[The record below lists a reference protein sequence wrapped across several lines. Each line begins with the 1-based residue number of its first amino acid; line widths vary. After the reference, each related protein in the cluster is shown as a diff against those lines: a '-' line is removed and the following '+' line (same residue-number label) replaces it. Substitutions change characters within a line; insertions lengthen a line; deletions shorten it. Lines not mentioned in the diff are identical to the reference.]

1 MTTTPDTPTRTA
13 YATGRVLVPF
23 AGPGSGD
30 EELAWGQQEIW
41 RAMVRQGNWFPLGGL
56 EPLAPGT
63 TVDDIAAELGYLLG
77 RYQTMRTR
85 LRFDADGRPRQVV
98 HAAGEIA
105 LEVVEAGDA
114 DPARVAD
121 AVLWRY
127 QHTDYDF
134 VDEWPVR
141 MAVIRRHGVLTHQV
155 SIMCHL
161 VTDNAGGAVMLRE
174 VRQRVDT
181 PVTTLTSLDQARWQQ
196 GPAGQ
201 RRDRAAQRHWETA
214 LRTLTPP
221 PADASTDR
229 RFPRFW
235 QAEFTSPATL
245 LAVRV
250 IAERMRTETAPI
262 VLTLVASAL
271 AGITGISPVVLR
283 PIVGNRFQ
291 PGLAD
296 TVANVSQNGLC
307 VLDIAG
313 IGFDAAAERTRR
325 ASMTAFKH
333 AYFDPIAM
341 DDLVARVSTERGVD
355 VDVRCFYS
363 DRRATAAGTG
373 PVPTVDDV
381 REALPRT
388 AFRWFAEHD
397 VPLERLMVYVDDAP
411 DALALS
417 VFVDTHFLS
426 PADTEAC
433 LRAVEELAVRAAADP
448 ATVTVRI
455 DR

>member
-1 MTTTPDTPTRTA
+1 MTTTRDASLRTA
-13 YATGRVLVPF
+13 HATGRVLVAF
-23 AGPGSGD
+23 AGEGSGD

-56 EPLAPGT
+56 EALAAGT
-63 TVDDIAAELGYLLG
+63 TVDDIAAELSWLLS

-85 LRFDADGRPRQVV
+85 LRFDAAGHPRQVV

-105 LEVVEAGDA
+105 LEVVEAGDT
-114 DPARVAD
+114 DPEQVAE

-134 VDEWPVR
+134 ENEWPVR
-141 MAVIRRHGVLTHQV
+141 MAVVRQHGVLTHQV

-174 VRQRVDT
+174 VHARVDT
-181 PVTTLTSLDQARWQQ
+181 PVTGLTSLEQARWQQ

-201 RRDRAAQRHWETA
+201 RRNRAAQRHWESV
-214 LRTLTPP
+214 LRALTPP

-229 RFPRFW
+229 REPRFW
-235 QAEFTSPATL
+235 QAEFVSPATL
-245 LAVRV
+245 LAVRL
-250 IAERMRTETAPI
+250 IADRMLVETAPV
-262 VLTLVASAL
+262 VLALVASAL
-271 AGITGISPVVLR
+271 AGITGINPVVVR

-313 IGFDAAAERTRR
+313 IGFDEAAERTRR
-325 ASMTAFKH
+325 ASMTAFKN

-341 DDLVARVSTERGVD
+341 DELVARVSQDRGVD

-363 DRRATAAGTG
+363 DRRTAVAPTD

-381 REALPRT
+381 RAALPRT
-388 AFRWFAEHD
+388 VFRWFAEHD
-397 VPLERLMVYVDDAP
+397 VPLERLMVYIDDAP

-426 PADTEAC
+426 PADTETC

-448 ATVTVRI
+448 ATVTVRTV
-455 DR
+455 R

>member
-1 MTTTPDTPTRTA
+1 MTTAAQAGPRPA
-13 YATGRVLVPF
+13 QPTGRVLVPF
-23 AGPGSGD
+23 AGDGSGD
-30 EELAWGQQEIW
+30 EELSWGQQEIW

-56 EPLAPGT
+56 EELPPGT
-63 TVDDIAAELGYLLG
+63 TVDDIAAELGYLLS

-114 DPARVAD
+114 DPAQVAD

-141 MAVIRRHGVLTHQV
+141 MAVIRQHGALTHQV

-174 VRQRVDT
+174 VHARVDT
-181 PVTTLTSLDQARWQQ
+181 PVTATTSLEQARWQQ
-196 GPAGQ
+196 SPAGQ
-201 RRDRAAQRHWETA
+201 RRDRAARRHWETA
-214 LRTLTPP
+214 LRALTPP
-221 PADASTDR
+221 PADSSTDR

-235 QAEFTSPATL
+235 QAELTSPATM
-245 LAVRV
+245 LAARV
-250 IAERMRTETAPI
+250 IAERMRTETAPV

-271 AGITGISPVVLR
+271 AGITGVAPVVLR

-296 TVANVSQNGLC
+296 AVANVSQNGLC

-313 IGFDAAAERTRR
+313 VGFDEAAERTRR

-333 AYFDPIAM
+333 AYFDPVAM
-341 DDLVARVSTERGVD
+341 DELVARVSAERGVD

-363 DRRATAAGTG
+363 DRRATAAAIG

-381 REALPRT
+381 RTALPRT
-388 AFRWFAEHD
+388 AFRWVAEHD

-426 PADTEAC
+426 PADTETC
-433 LRAVEELAVRAAADP
+433 LRAVEELAVRAAAEP
-448 ATVTVRI
+448 ATITVRI
-455 DR
+455 DG